1 MLIVDVAGIREGED
15 ASLPRRRSGRTA
27 TSSMI
32 LGGGED
38 AEEGDFGGDH
48 DASPSRGIG
57 TLV

>member
-1 MLIVDVAGIREGED
+1 MAGIREGED

-32 LGGGED
+32 LGGGGD
-38 AEEGDFGGDH
+38 AEDGDFGGDH